1 MKASRVVIIA
11 LAAILILMPVAS
23 FASNEPDR
31 ALAEKVARLEARIKV
46 LEARVTALEMEI
58 ATLSKQLHAS
68 PARTENAKGAWSML
82 QEGMTKTDVR
92 RILGEPDDIPPNS
105 YLEIWDYS
113 KTYGGSCSVTFDEN
127 GEVESWN
134 APR

>member
-1 MKASRVVIIA
+1 MKACRVVITV
-11 LAAILILMPVAS
+11 LVAAFVLMPVAS
-23 FASNEPDR
+23 FAGNEPDR

-46 LEARVTALEMEI
+46 LETRVAALEMEI
-58 ATLSKQLHAS
+58 ASLSRQLRAS
-68 PARTENAKGAWSML
+68 PVRTQNVKDAWSML
-82 QEGMTKTDVR
+82 EEGMTKTDVR

-134 APR
+134 APH